1 MGFLLD
7 CTAAISCL
15 SLNCWIALMLSRF
28 KAWATSSPG
37 PVEGIVEVGFIFGLS
52 MVGISVDL
60 LAAVWLGAIGMLK

>member
-1 MGFLLD
+1 
-7 CTAAISCL
+7 
-15 SLNCWIALMLSRF
+15 MLSRF
-28 KAWATSSPG
+28 KAWATSSLG